1 MMIIHNPINDHW
13 RNKHLSSS
21 HQSAVPHNRPTT
33 SKASWSCHNTTAR
46 GGVQWSLRSADRDR
60 ANIPH
65 FIVSKSKI
73 GNALRKEHKIE
84 SLGVGWRLGK
94 GIAWDYTGIMAIISL
109 GSRLIAPILIGL
121 SLATMLRAAVCFQLF
136 SVSVWLA
143 GYCWYSVHDAGD
155 GDDSVCMRF
164 HRPQQERR
172 VHGERSVC
180 H

>member
-33 SKASWSCHNTTAR
+33 GKASWSCHNTTAR
-46 GGVQWSLRSADRDR
+46 VGVQWSLRSADRDR

-84 SLGVGWRLGK
+84 SLAVGWRLGK

-109 GSRLIAPILIGL
+109 GSRLIAPILIGT
-121 SLATMLRAAVCFQLF
+121 SLATMLRAAVWFQLF
-136 SVSVWLA
+136 QCPCGWLA
-143 GYCWYSVHDAGD
+143 TAGSVHDAGA

-164 HRPQQERR
+164 HRLQQERR